1 MRSRLGFR
9 LHDWAASNFSA
20 VQYPQPRAR
29 FMAVERET
37 GFDKFF
43 SLWMRSLKVI
53 VLTIAAAISIT
64 FLFCVVV
71 MVAAA
76 V

>member
-29 FMAVERET
+29 FVAVEREK
-37 GFDKFF
+37 GIDVFF
-43 SLWMRSLKVI
+43 RVWMRSLKVI
-53 VLTIAAAISIT
+53 LLAFAGVILCAA
-64 FLFCVVV
+64 LFCLVA